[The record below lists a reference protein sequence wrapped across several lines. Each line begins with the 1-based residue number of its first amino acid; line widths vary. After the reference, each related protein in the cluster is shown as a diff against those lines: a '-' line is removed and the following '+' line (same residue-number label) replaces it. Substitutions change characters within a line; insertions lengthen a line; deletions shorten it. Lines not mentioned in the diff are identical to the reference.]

1 MKTLTR
7 LTLLILTILT
17 LFSVAARRCPGQQSG
32 VVTGQ
37 LSPEGYTIL
46 SVAYPCGFASEPRLL
61 ASPTGQGSLSV
72 ARFEVNSLTNTNG
85 SIAVMGDPNATVS
98 FTWYAVSP

>member
-1 MKTLTR
+1 MKPLTR
-7 LTLLILTILT
+7 FLLLAFALLA
-17 LFSVAARRCPGQQSG
+17 LFSCAARRCPLQQSG

-46 SVAYPCGFASEPRLL
+46 PVAYPCGFASEPRLL

-72 ARFEVNSLTNTNG
+72 ARFEANSLTATNG